1 MKVLLAAAADAD
13 RWREAFAAR
22 LPGATIA
29 VWPDAP
35 PDADYALVW
44 RAPADLFARVRVRR
58 AIFNLGAGVDAL
70 LAVPGLPAGVPV
82 LRLED
87 AGMAEQ
93 MAEYAALAVLR
104 AFRDAEH
111 YAREQRAGR
120 WTPLPR
126 RDKRDFR
133 VGLLGA
139 GVLGRAV
146 ARTLTVLGFPLAA
159 WSRTPHAIAGAA
171 VYAGIES
178 LRPFLASVRVAVA
191 LLPSTPAT
199 RGLLDAERLSW
210 LPEGAHL
217 VNAGRGD
224 LVVDA
229 DLVAALDSGRIASA
243 TLDVYRAEPLPPE
256 HPFWHHP
263 GIVMTPHVSALTR
276 IAESADQVAA
286 KIAAIERG
294 EPVSGVVD
302 RARGY

>member
-1 MKVLLAAAADAD
+1 MRVLLAAAADAD

-70 LAVPGLPAGVPV
+70 LAVPGLPSGVPV

-93 MAEYAALAVLR
+93 MAEYVALAVLR

-146 ARTLTVLGFPLAA
+146 ARTLAALGFPLAA
-159 WSRTPHAIAGAA
+159 WSRTPHAIPGAA
-171 VYAGIES
+171 VYAGIGS

-229 DLVAALDSGRIASA
+229 DLVAALDSGRLASA
-243 TLDVYRAEPLPPE
+243 TLDVYRAEPLPPQ